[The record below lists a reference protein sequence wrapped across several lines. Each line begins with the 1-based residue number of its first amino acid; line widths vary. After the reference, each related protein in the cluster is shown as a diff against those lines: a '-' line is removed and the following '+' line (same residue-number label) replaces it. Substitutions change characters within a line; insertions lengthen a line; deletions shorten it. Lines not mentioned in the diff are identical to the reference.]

1 MKTIPVIAAVAWLV
15 SGVGCWAGEYES
27 PFDQY
32 FERTDTITLSA
43 GNAKEV
49 NATIHTIDPWPRRV
63 GNRRIPAN
71 GARMIGA
78 IQRYRSNQ
86 PAQANMP
93 TGQPGA
99 TTTGGAFNASTT
111 STNQSQSQ

>member
-1 MKTIPVIAAVAWLV
+1 MKTIPVIAAAAWLV
-15 SGVGCWAGEYES
+15 SSVGGWAGEYES

-49 NATIHTIDPWPRRV
+49 NATIHTIDTWPRRV

>member
-1 MKTIPVIAAVAWLV
+1 MKAIAAIAALALIMT
-15 SGVGCWAGEYES
+15 GVGCWAGDYES

-32 FERTDTITLSA
+32 FERIDTITPSA

-49 NATIHTIDPWPRRV
+49 NATIHIIDPWPRRSA
-63 GNRRIPAN
+63 NRRIPAS

-86 PAQANMP
+86 PTQANAP

-99 TTTGGAFNASTT
+99 TTGGAFNVNTT
-111 STNQSQSQ
+111 STNPSQSQ

>member
-1 MKTIPVIAAVAWLV
+1 MKTIVMIAAAAWVAT
-15 SGVGCWAGEYES
+15 GVGCWAGEYES

-49 NATIHTIDPWPRRV
+49 NAAIHTIDPWPRRAA
-63 GNRRIPAN
+63 NRRIPAN

-86 PAQANMP
+86 PTQANAP

-99 TTTGGAFNASTT
+99 TMTGGAFNASTT
-111 STNQSQSQ
+111 PTTNPSQ